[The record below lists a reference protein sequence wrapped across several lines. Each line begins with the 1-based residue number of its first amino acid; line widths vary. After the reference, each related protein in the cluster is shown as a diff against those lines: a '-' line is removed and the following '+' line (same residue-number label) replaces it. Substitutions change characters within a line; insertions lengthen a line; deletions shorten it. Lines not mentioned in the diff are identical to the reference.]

1 MSRAPRIALTLV
13 AALVSVAAASDD
25 AIRLAAVVTEGVPRG
40 LVTVVVP
47 IPVQLRD
54 EPEVSFE
61 VRLAGGVEVLGR
73 LRGPARVAGAPAR
86 PLVLTLRVPASA
98 DAGVINAAEVVFRAG
113 DGREYI
119 VPLRLRVSVVRAVTI
134 LGTPEMRG
142 LRAGDRLELPFRIV
156 NGGNST
162 DTVHVVVHAPVG
174 WVARLDRPAT
184 VVIAP
189 RGQLEIALNIG
200 VPTSANLGDHALS
213 LSLRSP
219 AGGPP
224 TATTYTTLGV
234 VGRAGE
240 TTGLVLRPTIAVA
253 HSSEGSATFSG
264 VELDGPIA
272 TDMTIRAR
280 FSPALTGGGIT
291 MQGLSSVGA
300 SGAPFAASLSGKD
313 WDLSAGNTAL
323 QLSDLTGVNLVGRGV
338 TGRLETA
345 DRELRAIGARP
356 STGSMVQG
364 ELFGAGYWQ
373 RTRVGRVGG
382 SASYLAEQGGYSRG
396 RDLTA
401 FAADYRSHP
410 LGTVTLGAALAHR
423 SSAAADG
430 LGYSASL
437 LHQRQGERL
446 AMRMT
451 HAPGGSAA
459 YARAVD
465 EWQMEASRVL
475 TTNWTVDG
483 AAQHSR
489 DAGAVFSRMNV
500 TSWSLGQRYA
510 FSRSAAFSLRGQS
523 SSFAARTADGGF
535 GGFGSADREI
545 VGAVEWRRNLLALAT
560 EGSLGRVSRS
570 TELLGGRVSESRAAQ
585 RGVRVTATQGLE
597 GWGALDAHASLDAT
611 EAGVGLPSQMLSAG
625 LRWSELPVAI
635 GTRQARLGI
644 ESSFQ
649 RLGDLRTA
657 VVARATM
664 RAALPAGLD
673 LVMSAE
679 RNPFFR
685 DSRGRPGWIAA
696 MRLTASTRVFSVAA
710 SGPEGVVYQDL
721 DQDGARGENEPGVPG
736 VVVRRGD
743 ARATTDR
750 MGRYRLPLNARGRT
764 RIDQGTLPSGLL
776 AHPLLAA
783 DSLERLDL
791 PVLPTGTVVIEL
803 ALEADE
809 SGRVPDVD
817 LSVAVVM
824 LRDASG
830 FEWVGR
836 RAGGT
841 TALFEGVPTGSYTA
855 VFDFTQL
862 REAVRVR
869 GETSVTVRAHRT
881 QTVRVAVL
889 GRALRIFTPSG
900 RTPSPAPRGP
910 GMP

>member
-1 MSRAPRIALTLV
+1 MSRAPRIALTLSL
-13 AALVSVAAASDD
+13 ALASVAAARVDVV
-25 AIRLAAVVTEGVPRG
+25 RLAAIVSEGIPRG

-47 IPVQLRD
+47 IPTELRD
-54 EPEVSFE
+54 EPAVTFE
-61 VRLAGGVEVLGR
+61 VRLTGGIEVLGR
-73 LRGPARVAGAPAR
+73 LSGSARVAGAPGR

-134 LGTPEMRG
+134 LGAPEMRG

-156 NGGNST
+156 NAGNST
-162 DTVHVVVHAPVG
+162 DTVSVVVHAPEG
-174 WVARLDRPAT
+174 WVARIDRPAT
-184 VVIAP
+184 VIIAP
-189 RGQLEIALNIG
+189 RGQLEFALNIG

-213 LSLRSP
+213 VSLRPS
-219 AGGPP
+219 AGGAAPS
-224 TATTYTTLGV
+224 TVYTTLSV

-240 TTGLVLRPTIAVA
+240 TSGLVLRPTIAVA

-264 VELDGPIA
+264 VELDGPVA
-272 TDMTIRAR
+272 TDITLRAR
-280 FSPALTGGGIT
+280 FSPSLSGAGIT

-300 SGAPFAASLSGKD
+300 SGSPFAASLSGPD

-323 QLSDLTGVNLVGRGV
+323 QLSELTGVNLVGRGV
-338 TGRLETA
+338 TGRVTTTE
-345 DRELRAIGARP
+345 RELRAIGARP
-356 STGSMVQG
+356 AIGSAVRGQ
-364 ELFGAGYWQ
+364 LFGAGYWQ
-373 RTRVGRVGG
+373 QTRFGRLGG
-382 SASYLAEQGGYSRG
+382 SASYLAEEGGFARG

-401 FAADYRSHP
+401 FATDYLSGP
-410 LGTVTLGAALAHR
+410 LGTFTLGASLAHR
-423 SSAAADG
+423 SSAAAEG
-430 LGYSASL
+430 MGYSASL
-437 LHQRQGERL
+437 LHDRQGERL
-446 AMRMT
+446 ALRVT

-465 EWQMEASRVL
+465 EWQLEASRAL
-475 TTNWTVDG
+475 TGKWSVD
-483 AAQHSR
+483 ASAQHSR
-489 DAGAVFSRMNV
+489 DAGTVFSRMNL

-510 FSRSAAFSLRGQS
+510 FARSAAFTLRGQS
-523 SSFAARTADGGF
+523 SAFDARTAQGGL
-535 GGFGSADREI
+535 GGFGSADRQL
-545 VGAVEWRRNLLALAT
+545 VGALEWRRDLLALAT
-560 EGSLGRVSRS
+560 ETSLGSVSRS
-570 TELLGGRVSESRAAQ
+570 TELQGGQLSESSAAQ

-597 GWGALDAHASLDAT
+597 QWGLLDAHASLEAT
-611 EAGVGLPSQMLSAG
+611 EAGVGIPSQMLSAG
-625 LRWSELPVAI
+625 LRWSDLPVAI
-635 GTRQARLGI
+635 GTRQARLGV

-664 RAALPAGLD
+664 RVALPAGLD

-696 MRLTASTRVFSVAA
+696 MRLTASTRVFSPTAN
-710 SGPEGVVYQDL
+710 GPEGVVYQDL
-721 DQDGARGENEPGVPG
+721 DQDGARGEGEPGVAG

-743 ARATTDR
+743 SRATTDR
-750 MGRYRLPLNARGRT
+750 MGRYRLPVNARGRT

-776 AHPLLAA
+776 AHPLLAS

-791 PVLPTGTVVIEL
+791 PVLATGTVVIEL
-803 ALEADE
+803 GLEADE

-817 LSVAVVM
+817 LDVAVVM

-836 RAGGT
+836 RTSGT
-841 TALFEGVPTGSYTA
+841 TALFEGVPTGNYTA

-862 REAVRVR
+862 REAVRTR
-869 GETSVTVRAHRT
+869 GETTVTVRAQRT
-881 QTVRVAVL
+881 QTIRVAVH
-889 GRALRIFTPSG
+889 GRTLRIFTPSG
-900 RTPSPAPRGP
+900 RTSTPMPRGP
-910 GMP
+910 GTP